1 MQPLAPFRFFL
12 ATLGCKVNQYESHA
26 LREAW
31 LAHGCTEVAQPEVA
45 DVVLV
50 NSCAVTAG
58 AVADV
63 RSAVRRL
70 HRLAPQARIVITGCA
85 AEVLGPE
92 MAALEGVTRVV
103 PQHDKAMLLQLPVLG
118 VQAGQGE
125 EVFAGASAAPNVHEA
140 GGVNVGMPG
149 QELPVMQEI
158 AAFPPFQVS
167 GYDRSRAI
175 VKVQDGCSH
184 RCTYCIVPSTRG
196 KARSRPVA
204 EALAEI
210 ERLLAAGF
218 REIGLNGV
226 NLRQFGRDLTPAM
239 DFWDFMERVEERFA
253 PEWAGRMRLRIS
265 SLEPGQLTDKA
276 LMCLQHSV
284 IIAPQLH
291 LSLQSGSPAVLRR
304 MGRGHYDPNQ
314 AATFMQALA
323 RVRPVW
329 GLGADIIAGFP
340 GETEAEFAETMALC
354 QALPLSYAH
363 VFAFSKRPGTPA
375 ATMQGQVAG
384 NVKKARTAALR
395 ALVGTKA
402 TVFVAAQCRLPVV
415 QVVPEGHKQ
424 ERGVMAHVVQGV
436 NEYYTECRFTG
447 PVLLPHD
454 GSFVAGRP
462 VGVEGTTLLL
472 EPVEQNNE

>member
-1 MQPLAPFRFFL
+1 MQTLAPFRFFL

-31 LAHGCTEVAQPEVA
+31 LAHGCTEVVQPEVA

-103 PQHDKAMLLQLPVLG
+103 PQHDKALLLQLPVLE
-118 VQAGQGE
+118 VQADDLAVVPGE
-125 EVFAGASAAPNVHEA
+125 AAMGIA
-140 GGVNVGMPG
+140 G
-149 QELPVMQEI
+149 QEPPAMHDI

-196 KARSRPVA
+196 KARSRPV
-204 EALAEI
+204 EDALAEI
-210 ERLLAAGF
+210 ERLLVAGF
-218 REIGLNGV
+218 REIGINGV
-226 NLRQFGRDLTPAM
+226 NLRQFGRDLNPAV

-253 PEWAGRMRLRIS
+253 PVWAGRMRLRIS

-276 LMCLQHSV
+276 LVCLQHSN

-323 RVRPVW
+323 KVRPVW

-340 GETEAEFAETMALC
+340 GETEKEFAETMALC

-384 NVKKARTAALR
+384 DAKKARTAALR
-395 ALVGTKA
+395 ALVATKA
-402 TVFVAAQCRLPVV
+402 TAFVAAQCQLPVV
-415 QVVPEGHKQ
+415 YVVPEGHKQ
-424 ERGVMAHVVQGV
+424 ERGSVASEVQGV

-447 PVLLPHD
+447 PVRLPHD

-462 VGVEGTTLLL
+462 VQAQGTTLLL
-472 EPVEQNNE
+472 EPVELCAE

>member
-1 MQPLAPFRFFL
+1 MQTLAPFRFFL

-31 LAHGCTEVAQPEVA
+31 LAHGCTEAAQPEVA

-63 RSAVRRL
+63 RNAVRRL

-103 PQHDKAMLLQLPVLG
+103 PQHDKALLLQLPLLG
-118 VQAGQGE
+118 VQAAPSVQGAQTDDS
-125 EVFAGASAAPNVHEA
+125 AGTAGEASAGRA
-140 GGVNVGMPG
+140 G
-149 QELPVMQEI
+149 QEVSAMHDI

-196 KARSRPVA
+196 KARSRPV
-204 EALAEI
+204 EDALAEI

-226 NLRQFGRDLTPAM
+226 NLRQFGRDLTPAV

-253 PEWAGRMRLRIS
+253 PVWVGRMRLRIS

-276 LMCLQHSV
+276 LMCLQHSS

-314 AATFMQALA
+314 ATTFMQALA
-323 RVRPVW
+323 KVRPVW

-384 NVKKARTAALR
+384 DVKKARTAALR
-395 ALVGTKA
+395 ALVATKA
-402 TVFVAAQCRLPVV
+402 NAFVAAQCQLPVV
-415 QVVPEGHKQ
+415 YVVPEGHKQ
-424 ERGVMAHVVQGV
+424 ERGTVASNVHGV

-447 PVLLPHD
+447 PVLLPQD
-454 GSFVAGRP
+454 GAFVAGRP
-462 VGVEGTTLLL
+462 VGAEGTTLLL
-472 EPVEQNNE
+472 EPVELCGA

>member
-1 MQPLAPFRFFL
+1 MQTLAPFRFFL

-103 PQHDKAMLLQLPVLG
+103 PQHDKALLLHLPVLG
-118 VQAGQGE
+118 VQ
-125 EVFAGASAAPNVHEA
+125 GAHTAQADDSAAVACEA
-140 GGVNVGMPG
+140 SVGKSEQGAPG
-149 QELPVMQEI
+149 QEAPTLQDI
-158 AAFPPFQVS
+158 ATFPPFQVS

-196 KARSRPVA
+196 KACSRPVQ

-218 REIGLNGV
+218 REIGINGV
-226 NLRQFGRDLTPAM
+226 NLRQFGRDLTPAV
-239 DFWDFMERVEERFA
+239 DFWDFIERVEERIA
-253 PEWAGRMRLRIS
+253 PVWAGRMRLRIS
-265 SLEPGQLTDKA
+265 SLEPGQLTHKA
-276 LMCLQHSV
+276 LMCLQHST

-304 MGRGHYDPNQ
+304 MGRGHYDPHQ
-314 AATFMQALA
+314 AVTFMQALA
-323 RVRPVW
+323 NVRPVW

-340 GETEAEFAETMALC
+340 GETDAEFAATMALC
-354 QALPLSYAH
+354 QALPISYAH

-375 ATMQGQVAG
+375 ATMPGQVAG
-384 NVKKARTAALR
+384 DVKKARTAALR

-402 TVFVAAQCRLPVV
+402 TAFVAAQCQLPVV
-415 QVVPEGHKQ
+415 YVVPEGHKQ
-424 ERGVMAHVVQGV
+424 ERGSVASDVQGV

-462 VGVEGTTLLL
+462 IEIQGTTLLL
-472 EPVEQNNE
+472 EPVEPSGA

>member
-1 MQPLAPFRFFL
+1 METLAPFRFFL

-103 PQHDKAMLLQLPVLG
+103 PQHDKALLLQLPVLG
-118 VQAGQGE
+118 VQGAQASQNSQAGD
-125 EVFAGASAAPNVHEA
+125 SAAVAGEA
-140 GGVNVGMPG
+140 SVGVPDQHAPPMHD
-149 QELPVMQEI
+149 I

-196 KARSRPVA
+196 KARSRPVQ

-210 ERLLAAGF
+210 ERLLEAGF
-218 REIGLNGV
+218 REIGINGV
-226 NLRQFGRDLTPAM
+226 NLRQFGRDLTPAV

-253 PEWAGRMRLRIS
+253 PVWAGRMRLRIS

-276 LMCLQHSV
+276 LMCLQHST

-314 AATFMQALA
+314 ATTFMQALA
-323 RVRPVW
+323 KVRPVW

-340 GETEAEFAETMALC
+340 GETDAEFAETMTLC

-375 ATMQGQVAG
+375 ASMMGQVAG
-384 NVKKARTAALR
+384 DVKKARTAALR
-395 ALVGTKA
+395 ALVATKA
-402 TVFVAAQCRLPVV
+402 TAFMAAQCQLPVV
-415 QVVPEGHKQ
+415 YVVPEGHKQ
-424 ERGVMAHVVQGV
+424 ERGSVASDVQGV
-436 NEYYTECRFTG
+436 NEYYAECRFTG
-447 PVLLPHD
+447 PVLLPQD

-462 VGVEGTTLLL
+462 VGAEGATVLL
-472 EPVEQNNE
+472 EPVEACAG